1 MSDLWGLL
9 ANTCSQGFLS
19 AQCSIIRTPGDPKNF
34 PDAEVLSLHSFFETF
49 FLLFLAWKSMQAL
62 SEVSD

>member
-49 FLLFLAWKSMQAL
+49 FFT
-62 SEVSD
+62 VSSLEKHAGSF